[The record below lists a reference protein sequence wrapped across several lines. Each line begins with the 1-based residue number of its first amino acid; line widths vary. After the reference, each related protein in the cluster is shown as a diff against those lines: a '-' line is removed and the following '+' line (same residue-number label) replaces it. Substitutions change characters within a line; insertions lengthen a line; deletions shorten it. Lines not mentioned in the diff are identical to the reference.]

1 MHQIID
7 ERVPLVALRRS
18 VFGFLTGSGLG
29 IAFVLGVF
37 AFDVGSLSTLS
48 AQTGGVGWFDL
59 GLLPGVFA
67 LVGLI
72 VGPAFGAAVGG
83 DPGRS

>member
-18 VFGFLTGSGLG
+18 VFGFLIGAGSGVA
-29 IAFVLGVF
+29 IVAGVF
-37 AFDVGSLSTLS
+37 ALDVGSLATLAS
-48 AQTGGVGWFDL
+48 QAGGVRWFDL
-59 GLLPGVFA
+59 GLLPGAFA
-67 LVGLI
+67 LVGLV
-72 VGPAFGAAVGG
+72 VGPAFGAASG